1 MKTKFY
7 YPFVF
12 LFGSFSFVAG
22 QVGINTTTPQSTLDV
37 TGNGVS
43 TTSKDGVMAP
53 RITRQQLAAK
63 APSTYGSNQLGAIV
77 YVTDATAPFGTIPSV
92 AQTIEITAA
101 GYYFFNGILWKN
113 VTDGAVNLYNSDG
126 TLTGTRTVTQ
136 GANPLTFTS
145 TAVNGFSVDGTTLS
159 VDAANNR
166 VGIGSAAPQTS
177 AHILNTGTGGTA
189 VTAANTTNMAL
200 RLENNVNGQAVI
212 QHLLAKDASGA
223 TKQSVM
229 GLNPTI
235 VGGNGIFLLSRD
247 GGVNDMVMDLVNGN
261 FGINAIPTATE
272 KLTVIGNSHITTTGT
287 GGNVVA
293 NTNTANIALR
303 LENAGNGQSVIQH
316 LLTKDASGTA
326 KETVMG
332 INPTVNTNGIF
343 LLARTS
349 ANDFVMDLANGN
361 FAMGALP
368 TTTEKLT
375 VNGNSHIT
383 TNGTGGTVVTTS
395 NTTNM
400 ALKLEN
406 SGNGQAVI
414 QYLLAKDAS
423 GTNKEAIMGINPT
436 TGGGNGIF
444 LISRTGSNDLV
455 MDLVNGNFGLGTTPT
470 GTAKLTVA
478 GNIVASGTIT
488 PSDIRIKK
496 DIVDNAYGLKEI
508 LNLRTINY
516 KYKDEKLSK
525 DKKIGFIAQE
535 VKAAM
540 PELVNVD
547 NDEMK
552 TLGVNYAEM
561 TVVLTK
567 AMQQQQQQINKM
579 QEMLKMQQKE
589 IDSLKAQIKK

>member
-1 MKTKFY
+1 
-7 YPFVF
+7 
-12 LFGSFSFVAG
+12 
-22 QVGINTTTPQSTLDV
+22 
-37 TGNGVS
+37 
-43 TTSKDGVMAP
+43 
-53 RITRQQLAAK
+53 
-63 APSTYGSNQLGAIV
+63 
-77 YVTDATAPFGTIPSV
+77 
-92 AQTIEITAA
+92 
-101 GYYFFNGILWKN
+101 
-113 VTDGAVNLYNSDG
+113 
-126 TLTGTRTVTQ
+126 
-136 GANPLTFTS
+136 
-145 TAVNGFSVDGTTLS
+145 TLS

-177 AHILNTGTGGTA
+177 AHILNIGTGGTA

-261 FGINAIPTATE
+261 FGINALPTATE

-287 GGNVVA
+287 GGTAVT
-293 NTNTANIALR
+293 NTNTTNMALR
-303 LENAGNGQSVIQH
+303 LENGGNGQAVIQH
-316 LLTKDASGTA
+316 LLAKDASGAT
-326 KETVMG
+326 KESVMG
-332 INPTVNTNGIF
+332 VNPTAISGNGIF
-343 LLARTS
+343 ILSRTGV
-349 ANDFVMDLANGN
+349 NDFIMDLVNGN
-361 FAMGALP
+361 FGMGSLP

-383 TNGTGGTVVTTS
+383 TNGVGGTVVTTS

-455 MDLVNGNFGLGTTPT
+455 MDLVNGNFGMGVTPIA
-470 GTAKLTVA
+470 TAKLNVA

-508 LNLRTINY
+508 LN
-516 KYKDEKLSK
+516 
-525 DKKIGFIAQE
+525 
-535 VKAAM
+535 
-540 PELVNVD
+540 
-547 NDEMK
+547 
-552 TLGVNYAEM
+552 
-561 TVVLTK
+561 
-567 AMQQQQQQINKM
+567 
-579 QEMLKMQQKE
+579 
-589 IDSLKAQIKK
+589 